1 MKINVICTV
10 IAKLYNS
17 IINTRLVK
25 FLEEYNIFSDEQ
37 NGFRKAR
44 YCVDHLYVLT
54 TILQIRKQAG
64 LHTYMYLAF
73 VDFTRA
79 FDTVNRKLL
88 SHKLIINGL
97 FGKFYRIICT
107 MHTKLQSSIRLNNHL
122 TEWFETITGVRQGE
136 NLSLHGLDTHIIC
149 HVCG

>member
-1 MKINVICTV
+1 MN
-10 IAKLYNS
+10 
-17 IINTRLVK
+17 R
-25 FLEEYNIFSDEQ
+25 

-44 YCVDHLYVLT
+44 SCVDHLYVLT
-54 TILQIRKQAG
+54 TILKIRKQAG
-64 LHTYMYLAF
+64 LHTYLAF
-73 VDFTRA
+73 VDFTQA

-122 TEWFETITGVRQGE
+122 TEWFEIITGVRQGD
-136 NLSLHGLDTHIIC
+136 NLAPKLFAMFVDDLAQSIKTAN
-149 HVCG
+149 CGIPISPGQKLA